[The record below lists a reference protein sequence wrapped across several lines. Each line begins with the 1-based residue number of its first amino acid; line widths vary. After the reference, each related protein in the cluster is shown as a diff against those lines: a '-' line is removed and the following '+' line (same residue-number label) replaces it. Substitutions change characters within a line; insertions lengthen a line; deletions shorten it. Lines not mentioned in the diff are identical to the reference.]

1 MKLKSMKLFFSCF
14 LVVFISTQ
22 TLFSKEIWHEYSI
35 QTKGITIGSLTWSLK
50 IAENKY
56 EISVDLKNKGL
67 FSGFYSFSGSYEAIG
82 IVKENKL
89 FPTRYIQNWK
99 TSNKKKY
106 VELKFKDNTV
116 ESMVLN
122 PKEIEFA
129 RIQYKKLEGYKDPL
143 TSFISI
149 LLTKTQSYTIDGRRA
164 YLLFPNKE
172 GNKILVKEY
181 INIWAD
187 HKRNDLEYLEI
198 YQDEKK
204 ILPEKIIIKFKGS
217 LFYLKKN

>member
-1 MKLKSMKLFFSCF
+1 MKLFFSFF

-22 TLFSKEIWHEYSI
+22 TLLSREILKEYSI
-35 QTKGITIGSLTWSLK
+35 QTKGVTIGGLTWVLK
-50 IAENKY
+50 ITENKY
-56 EISVDLKNKGL
+56 QISVNLKNKGL
-67 FSGFYSFSGSYEAIG
+67 LSRFYRFSGSYEALG
-82 IVKENKL
+82 IVKKNRL
-89 FPTRYIQNWK
+89 FPTSYVQNWQ

-106 VELKFKDNTV
+106 VELKFKDSVLEN
-116 ESMVLN
+116 MVLN
-122 PKEIEFA
+122 PKETEFA

-143 TSFISI
+143 SSILSI
-149 LLTKTQSYTIDGRRA
+149 LLTKAQSYTIDGRRT
-164 YLLFPNKE
+164 YLLLPSNE

-181 INIWAD
+181 VNIWAD

-217 LFYLKKN
+217 LFYLKKI

>member
-1 MKLKSMKLFFSCF
+1 MKLFFSCF

-22 TLFSKEIWHEYSI
+22 ALFAKEIWQEYSI
-35 QTKGITIGSLTWSLK
+35 QTKGITIGVLTWDLK
-50 IAENKY
+50 ITKNEY
-56 EISVDLKNKGL
+56 EISIDLKNRGL
-67 FSGFYSFSGSYEAIG
+67 FSRFYSFNGRYEALG
-82 IVKENKL
+82 IIKENKL
-89 FPTRYIQNWK
+89 LPTKYIQNWE

-106 VELKFKDNTV
+106 VELNFKDNAV
-116 ESMVLN
+116 ESIVLS

-129 RIQYKKLEGYKDPL
+129 RIQYKKLKDYKDPL
-143 TSFISI
+143 SSFVGI
-149 LLTKTQSYTIDGRRA
+149 LLTKAQSYTIDGRRA
-164 YLLFPNKE
+164 YLLFPSKE
-172 GNKILVKEY
+172 DNKILVREY

-217 LFYLKKN
+217 LFYLKKI

>member
-1 MKLKSMKLFFSCF
+1 MKLFFSFF

-22 TLFSKEIWHEYSI
+22 TLLSREILKEYSI
-35 QTKGITIGSLTWSLK
+35 QTKGVTIGSLTWVLK
-50 IAENKY
+50 ITENKY
-56 EISVDLKNKGL
+56 QISVNLKNKGL
-67 FSGFYSFSGSYEAIG
+67 LSRFYRFSGSYEALG
-82 IVKENKL
+82 IVKKNRL
-89 FPTRYIQNWK
+89 FPTRYVQNWQ

-106 VELKFKDNTV
+106 VELKFKDSVLEN
-116 ESMVLN
+116 MVLN
-122 PKEIEFA
+122 PKETEFA

-143 TSFISI
+143 SSILSI
-149 LLTKTQSYTIDGRRA
+149 LLTKAQSYTIDGRRT
-164 YLLFPNKE
+164 YLLLPSNE

-181 INIWAD
+181 VNIWAD

-217 LFYLKKN
+217 LFYLKKI

>member
-1 MKLKSMKLFFSCF
+1 MKLFFSCF

-22 TLFSKEIWHEYSI
+22 ALLAKEIWQEYSI
-35 QTKGITIGSLTWSLK
+35 QTKGITIGSLTWGLK
-50 IAENKY
+50 ITENKY
-56 EISVDLKNKGL
+56 EISVDLKDKGF
-67 FSGFYSFSGSYEAIG
+67 FSGFYSFSGNYEALG
-82 IVKENKL
+82 IVKKNKL
-89 FPTRYIQNWK
+89 FPTRYIQNWE

-106 VELKFKDNTV
+106 VELNFKDNAV
-116 ESMVLN
+116 ESMFLK

-143 TSFISI
+143 SSFISI
-149 LLTKTQSYTIDGRRA
+149 LLTKAQSYTIDGRRA
-164 YLLFPNKE
+164 YLMFPSKE

-204 ILPEKIIIKFKGS
+204 ILPKKIIIKFKGS
-217 LFYLKKN
+217 LFYLKKI

>member
-1 MKLKSMKLFFSCF
+1 MKLFFSFF

-22 TLFSKEIWHEYSI
+22 TLLSREILKEYSI
-35 QTKGITIGSLTWSLK
+35 QTKGVTIGSLTWVLK
-50 IAENKY
+50 ITENKY
-56 EISVDLKNKGL
+56 QISVNLKNKGL
-67 FSGFYSFSGSYEAIG
+67 LSRFYRFSGSYEALG
-82 IVKENKL
+82 IIKKNRL
-89 FPTRYIQNWK
+89 FPTRYVQNWQ

-106 VELKFKDNTV
+106 VELKFKDSVLEN
-116 ESMVLN
+116 MVLN
-122 PKEIEFA
+122 PKETEFA

-143 TSFISI
+143 SSILSI
-149 LLTKTQSYTIDGRRA
+149 LLTKAQSYTIDGRRT
-164 YLLFPNKE
+164 YLLLPSNE

-181 INIWAD
+181 VNIWAD

-217 LFYLKKN
+217 LFYLKKI

>member
-1 MKLKSMKLFFSCF
+1 MKLFFSFF

-22 TLFSKEIWHEYSI
+22 TLLSREILKEYSI
-35 QTKGITIGSLTWSLK
+35 QTKGVTIGSLTWVLK
-50 IAENKY
+50 ITENKY
-56 EISVDLKNKGL
+56 QISVNLKNKGL
-67 FSGFYSFSGSYEAIG
+67 LSRFYRFSGSYEALG
-82 IVKENKL
+82 IIKKNRL
-89 FPTRYIQNWK
+89 FPTKYVQNWQ

-106 VELKFKDNTV
+106 VELKFKDSVLEN
-116 ESMVLN
+116 MVLN
-122 PKEIEFA
+122 PKETEFA

-143 TSFISI
+143 SSILSI
-149 LLTKTQSYTIDGRRA
+149 LLTKAQSYTIDGRRT
-164 YLLFPNKE
+164 YLLLPSNE

-181 INIWAD
+181 VNIWAD

-217 LFYLKKN
+217 LFYLKKI